1 MEKQSKG
8 LTALSILMGLI
19 FTIVGVGNMF
29 IFKAGYYQEM
39 ISTSPM
45 SVALIMFL
53 SVFVTIG
60 GVWLI
65 GSAMETS
72 ANPNDFLH
80 QKRSTAGIFLI
91 LAGSILIIC
100 GILSSVFFNSTY
112 LESSTRNI
120 VLQIVNFLLIYAGL
134 FTICFNVWI
143 ANWIEEKISNHHQ
156 KRASIKDLKEVY
168 KKIDGFFEKYQRRNK

>member
-1 MEKQSKG
+1 
-8 LTALSILMGLI
+8 
-19 FTIVGVGNMF
+19 MF

-100 GILSSVFFNSTY
+100 GIFKFGVFQLDLLRNLR
-112 LESSTRNI
+112 LETS
-120 VLQIVNFLLIYAGL
+120 F
-134 FTICFNVWI
+134 
-143 ANWIEEKISNHHQ
+143 
-156 KRASIKDLKEVY
+156 Y
-168 KKIDGFFEKYQRRNK
+168 K